1 MGTTWTSGGWV
12 ALEVAPDV
20 VEAVPEAFPD
30 VSTDTTGSGQP
41 ASVVTYLTT
50 TLDLQST
57 WVWTPA
63 STAAAQWSSGQGGDG
78 GQMGLGAVNRPR

>member
-12 ALEVAPDV
+12 ALAVAPDV

-41 ASVVTYLTT
+41 ASVVT
-50 TLDLQST
+50 
-57 WVWTPA
+57 
-63 STAAAQWSSGQGGDG
+63 
-78 GQMGLGAVNRPR
+78 